1 VGGCAIASSSF
12 AASAESAEGAS
23 AAAAVSP
30 ARAGDASAAAAGEGE
45 RDDRRAERDVGGGH
59 EHGDEGALERG
70 DCGDDRRRR
79 LGRRFAVAG
88 ASRETD
94 GDAVGDGDV
103 WW

>member
-1 VGGCAIASSSF
+1 MGGCAIASSSF

-30 ARAGDASAAAAGEGE
+30 ARAGDADGGVAGEDE
-45 RDDRRAERDVGGGH
+45 RDDRRAERDDGKKI
-59 EHGDEGALERG
+59 GDEGALERG
-70 DCGDDRRRR
+70 DCGDDGCRRV
-79 LGRRFAVAG
+79 GRRFFFAVAG

-94 GDAVGDGDV
+94 GDGVGDEDV